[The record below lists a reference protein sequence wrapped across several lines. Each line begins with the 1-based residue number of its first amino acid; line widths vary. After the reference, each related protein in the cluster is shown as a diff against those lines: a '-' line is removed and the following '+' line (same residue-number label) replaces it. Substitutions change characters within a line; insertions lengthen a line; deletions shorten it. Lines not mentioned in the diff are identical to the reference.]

1 MDLATL
7 YALRSPAG
15 VPSHPVIFLVLG
27 VLTWALHILAVQ
39 VTLGSSLMSLVGLT
53 RREGADASHWR
64 RLAMMLLNHAKIG
77 VSIAIVVG
85 VAPLLFVQVIY
96 DPFWY
101 VSNVL
106 SARWAIGFIVIL
118 LLAYWALWLHYWS
131 VHRRQADAHAPLAWG
146 VISLALLLVVGFIMH
161 VLTSQM
167 LHPEAWKEWYAP
179 NGVIDPSGSRIHA
192 FNLGRY
198 GFIMALALPVTGA
211 WLMACR
217 QYLSARDG
225 EDPAYLNFLARQA
238 AMLTMIGGLVALA
251 LLVLWMLSLPTKS
264 AAFALSPWTALV
276 ALTVILL
283 TLLGRSKLNGYWAF
297 AWALVTALSVG
308 IIREAYRHAVLYGL
322 HGYDFMNYKI
332 NMDWYSTVL
341 FFVTFALVGGISLVF
356 MISLAWKAG
365 QSRGVYTAG
374 PVISKLG
381 TLAVVV
387 TGLWVVQYFLFGAIT
402 LMR

>member
-39 VTLGSSLMSLVGLT
+39 VTLGSSLMSLIGLA

-118 LLAYWALWLHYWS
+118 LLAYWALWLHYWG
-131 VHRRQADAHAPLAWG
+131 VHRRQADAPAPLAWG

-179 NGVIDPSGSRIHA
+179 GGVIDPSGSGIHA

-198 GFIMALALPVTGA
+198 AFIMALALPVTGA

-217 QYLSARDG
+217 EYLSARDG
-225 EDPAYLNFLARQA
+225 EDPDYLSFLARQA
-238 AMLTMIGGLVALA
+238 ARLTMIGGLVALA
-251 LLVLWMLSLPTKS
+251 LLALWMLTLPTES

-283 TLLGRSKLNGYWAF
+283 TLLGRSRLNGYWAF

-332 NMDWYSTVL
+332 NMDWYSTLL
-341 FFVTFALVGGISLVF
+341 FFITFALVGGLALVF

-365 QSRGVYTAG
+365 QTRGIYTAG
-374 PVISKLG
+374 PVVSKLG
-381 TLAVVV
+381 TLTVVV
-387 TGLWVVQYFLFGAIT
+387 TSLWVVQYFIFGALT
-402 LMR
+402 MMR